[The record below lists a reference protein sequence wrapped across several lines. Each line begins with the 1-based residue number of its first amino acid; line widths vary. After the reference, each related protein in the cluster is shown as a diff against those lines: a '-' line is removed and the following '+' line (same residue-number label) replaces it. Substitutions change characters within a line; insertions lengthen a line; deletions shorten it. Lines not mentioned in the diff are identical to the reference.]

1 MINDVSNSV
10 VRPMSQGAPSSGNRV
25 DSRAAVESAQSPA
38 VVERQ
43 NVAEIGNELRQQPI
57 DANTDV
63 KSAAEAVDINDTV
76 DKLREHVKSLDRE
89 LEFSIDEDS
98 GRTVITVRDPET
110 DEVLRQI
117 PPDELLYVVK
127 ALQEN
132 SANLF
137 VEAKA

>member
-1 MINDVSNSV
+1 MINDVYSAISRPALSV
-10 VRPMSQGAPSSGNRV
+10 TSAVGTSKESPVAVQSV
-25 DSRAAVESAQSPA
+25 DASEKVARQEMAAAGQKLPQKDTE
-38 VVERQ
+38 
-43 NVAEIGNELRQQPI
+43 
-57 DANTDV
+57 V
-63 KSAAEAVDINDTV
+63 KSEASLADINDTV
-76 DKLREHVKSLDRE
+76 DKLRDHVKNLDRE
-89 LEFSIDEDS
+89 LEFSVDEDS

>member
-1 MINDVSNSV
+1 MINDVYSAISRPVLLATPSV
-10 VRPMSQGAPSSGNRV
+10 QTSKESPVVVQSV
-25 DSRAAVESAQSPA
+25 DAAEKVARQDMAAAGQKSP
-38 VVERQ
+38 Q
-43 NVAEIGNELRQQPI
+43 KDAE
-57 DANTDV
+57 V
-63 KSAAEAVDINDTV
+63 KSEASLADINDTV
-76 DKLREHVKSLDRE
+76 DKLRDHVKSLDRE
-89 LEFSIDEDS
+89 LEFSVDEDS

>member
-1 MINDVSNSV
+1 MINDVYSAISRPVPIGVPSAAVSKESSV
-10 VRPMSQGAPSSGNRV
+10 VEQSVDGSEKVARQDMAAPGQKLPEK
-25 DSRAAVESAQSPA
+25 DSE
-38 VVERQ
+38 
-43 NVAEIGNELRQQPI
+43 
-57 DANTDV
+57 V
-63 KSAAEAVDINDTV
+63 KSEASLADINDTV
-76 DKLREHVKSLDRE
+76 DKLREHVKNLDRE
-89 LEFSIDEDS
+89 LEFSVDEDS